1 MFALPSCLPC
11 WWLRCS
17 FRVHLGFT
25 INRPWTLV
33 ARGDLRYNY
42 NSKRRAS
49 TASMF
54 NLLFRVFYLTGFECS
69 GKATDAK
76 RFAKRTGT
84 SRFPQDR
91 REDWIEKMK
100 GWFDAFRID
109 GGPTLYSYSNRTPV
123 TGDVPLV
130 IVFVVFGTIFTAFL
144 VIFPG
149 IRKEVNVFP
158 SFSLLLLKL
167 LSCVIDRYNYELIT
181 IFFCVVHSVL
191 ARSSR
196 WPWAFLL
203 EPRFKVYLIAFNCD
217 FFFFFFFIELYIY
230 IRKLFFHVYSCSVW
244 ILLAHELRD
253 YRQHVQCIFKAE
265 NRRWNWRIYR
275 FDAHKH
281 HVQMWVIYNKPFSR
295 L

>member
-1 MFALPSCLPC
+1 MTGDRFRRPVNLLWALVFALPSCLPC

-17 FRVHLGFT
+17 FCVYLGFT

-33 ARGDLRYNY
+33 ARGDLRYTF
-42 NSKRRAS
+42 KRTL

-54 NLLFRVFYLTGFECS
+54 NLLLESFSWIGFFWLRFVECS

-76 RFAKRTGT
+76 WFAKRTGT

-91 REDWIEKMK
+91 REVEDWIEKMK

-149 IRKEVNVFP
+149 IRKEVNI
-158 SFSLLLLKL
+158 SLFFVLLLKL
-167 LSCVIDRYNYELIT
+167 LFYVIDGYNYELII
-181 IFFCVVHSVL
+181 IFFV
-191 ARSSR
+191 SST
-196 WPWAFLL
+196 AF
-203 EPRFKVYLIAFNCD
+203 
-217 FFFFFFFIELYIY
+217 
-230 IRKLFFHVYSCSVW
+230 
-244 ILLAHELRD
+244 
-253 YRQHVQCIFKAE
+253 
-265 NRRWNWRIYR
+265 
-275 FDAHKH
+275 
-281 HVQMWVIYNKPFSR
+281 
-295 L
+295 